1 LRWFCKTAHLDLKE
15 QEGQI
20 EDLQQQIHDLEKLVI
35 QSQQREEETWKQLMD
50 AHCAPVMSTQDPS
63 MVHGHAKVKE
73 SRVPTESDVNT
84 KPKIKPSENTQ
95 FQRMSSVLPTESLVK
110 QAMTGNY
117 VNEPGDGDSDPDP
130 DSDTSNNND
139 YSLSDSDD
147 EVKPMSQPRPRGS
160 SPLTNEIVGDFE
172 VDFLALEPELD
183 HDSNTTVYFTQ
194 KQQLLTTP
202 LEMFLLS

>member
-1 LRWFCKTAHLDLKE
+1 VSRLSKSNTEESEDPLLGLWDENNRRASIQIQNITLQWFRKTTHLDLKE

-50 AHCAPVMSTQDPS
+50 AHRAPVMSTQDPS

-95 FQRMSSVLPTESLVK
+95 FQRVSSVLPAECLVK
-110 QAMTGNY
+110 
-117 VNEPGDGDSDPDP
+117 
-130 DSDTSNNND
+130 
-139 YSLSDSDD
+139 
-147 EVKPMSQPRPRGS
+147 
-160 SPLTNEIVGDFE
+160 
-172 VDFLALEPELD
+172 
-183 HDSNTTVYFTQ
+183 
-194 KQQLLTTP
+194 
-202 LEMFLLS
+202 